1 MSLRMW
7 SAIPQR
13 IVQVL
18 QDYLPDE
25 LDLIDAEE
33 ADGITTPDVQTTEY
47 YRWLTPVSPTFPAIR
62 IETVGARPVEVRP
75 DSFGQRVDAVYL
87 YRIHADAGID
97 NADSS
102 PLLLQT
108 YVERYVKGIIR
119 VLAVKSSRLETV
131 ADPNPF
137 VEHLEWNEVASVGPE
152 PGQEGIFVRTGVVP
166 IAVRRREQRI

>member
-1 MSLRMW
+1 MSLRMF
-7 SAIPQR
+7 SALTQR

-18 QDYLPDE
+18 QDYLPAE

-33 ADGITTPDVQTTEY
+33 VDGIATPDVQTTEY
-47 YRWLTPVSPTFPAIR
+47 CRHLTPVSPTFPAIR
-62 IETVGARPVEVRP
+62 IETIAARPVEVRP
-75 DSFGQRVDAVYL
+75 GSFGQRVDAIYL
-87 YRIHADAGID
+87 YRIHADMGID
-97 NADSS
+97 NGDSS

-137 VEHLEWNEVASVGPE
+137 VENVEWNEDASVGPAE
-152 PGQEGIFVRTGVVP
+152 GQEGVLVRTGVVP
-166 IAVRRREQRI
+166 IAVRRREQRA